1 MADVELLDFS
11 DRRYGPQIAR
21 GEAVPG
27 VHGKF
32 QLRRQSRCGL
42 ECNERRVAE
51 RFVGVLA
58 GVKFDRVRSQLPRH
72 PNCVV
77 SRPDKKA
84 RPYTGVA
91 QDFDGASDSCLLSDD
106 IQTAFCR
113 HFLPTLWYERYLI
126 RANGDG
132 NRHHILGASD
142 LQIEI
147 RANRRAENSDVRV
160 LDVPTVLAKVG
171 GDAIDAY
178 LFAEERRLHR
188 IGLEAAPRLPEC
200 RDMVNV
206 HVKPLVACSHI
217 PPEYNFFGMKKLIL
231 ALALMGA
238 AACAS
243 APPGPSGSGLST
255 GARTSVAAVERFF
268 AAVRAQ
274 DLQAMGQVW
283 GTTRGPARDNM
294 PRAELEKREV
304 ILQCYFNYDT
314 FRVLGESPISEIRR
328 AVRVELVRGGRV
340 REPTIYTVQASDGRW
355 FVENLDMAA
364 VKDFCAM
371 APVAP

>member
-1 MADVELLDFS
+1 MADVELLDFG
-11 DRRYGPQIAR
+11 DRRYGSQIAC
-21 GEAVPG
+21 GEAVPR
-27 VHGKF
+27 VHRKF
-32 QLRRQSRCGL
+32 QLSCQSRCVL
-42 ECNERRVAE
+42 ERNERRVAE
-51 RFVGVLA
+51 RFVRVFP
-58 GVKFDRVRSQLPRH
+58 GVKLDCVGSQLPRH
-72 PNCVV
+72 PNGVV
-77 SRPDKKA
+77 GRPYEKA
-84 RPYTGVA
+84 RPYPGVA
-91 QDFDGASDSCLLSDD
+91 QDFDGASNSCGLPDD
-106 IQTAFCR
+106 IQTAFCC
-113 HFLPTLWYERYLI
+113 HFLPTLGYERYLI
-126 RANGDG
+126 RANGDRD
-132 NRHHILGASD
+132 RHHILGASD

-160 LDVPTVLAKVG
+160 LDVATVLAQVG
-171 GDAIDAY
+171 GDAIDAH
-178 LFAEERRLHR
+178 LLAEERRLDR
-188 IGLEAAPRLPEC
+188 IGLKAAPRLPEC

-231 ALALMGA
+231 ALALMGG

-243 APPGPSGSGLST
+243 APPGPSGSALST

-283 GTTRGPARDNM
+283 GTSRGPARDNM

-304 ILQCYFNYDT
+304 ILQCYFNYDS
-314 FRVLGESPISEIRR
+314 FRVRGESPISEIRH
-328 AVRVELVRGGRV
+328 AVRVELVRGGLV